1 MSRIGWRLCTS
12 SLSLCSPESYSP
24 CQARGPLSGEDRK
37 PSGPEAA
44 ARASRK
50 AENPFTRGDSTHFPT
65 KKMRT
70 DLEPRSLLINQ
81 ARKARTAGI
90 GLQRDKDNIALHED
104 MKQPE
109 SDLSVEERIFLEEF
123 PIMKE
128 GLEEDLRRLRALA
141 AHIDTTHKIVTKTS
155 AVANAFAVLS
165 GAVSILGSALAPATA
180 GGSLVLSV
188 TGRVLGTRGEATSI
202 LAKILE
208 CFYNQEAQA
217 QVGSLMPTCGQELW
231 QAGPI
236 SVTAAKKVVQNC
248 GRTIEMGIC
257 AFQMASAHPRLATAA
272 KRLLTTGQVS
282 AQRSRQVQRALEGVV
297 QLMKANAPLLRMA
310 MAGFYLSADL
320 LSLLKDWKQLKEG
333 AKTELAEELRVQ
345 ARALERKL
353 KELTQCF
360 ESLQQ
365 KLSQEEKP
373 LSSALEGTTGTVSR
387 PPARRGEAGSQVTER
402 ARQLSPG
409 AAEGNTR
416 GPGGGWARLAEEVA
430 GRRSMGALRA
440 LLARECHCHLVEV
453 GLSPPS
459 FL

>member
-1 MSRIGWRLCTS
+1 MLVGFISTEPQWELPRRKILI
-12 SLSLCSPESYSP
+12 SLIY
-24 CQARGPLSGEDRK
+24 
-37 PSGPEAA
+37 
-44 ARASRK
+44 
-50 AENPFTRGDSTHFPT
+50 
-65 KKMRT
+65 
-70 DLEPRSLLINQ
+70 
-81 ARKARTAGI
+81 
-90 GLQRDKDNIALHED
+90 RDKDNIPLHED

-257 AFQMASAHPRLATAA
+257 AFQMASAHPRLATIA

-282 AQRSRQVQRALEGVV
+282 AQRSRQVQRALEGVA

-310 MAGFYLSADL
+310 MAGFYLSAEL
-320 LSLLKDWKQLKEG
+320 LSLLKDWEQLKEG

-365 KLSQEEKP
+365 VRLWFRSWWHGGCP
-373 LSSALEGTTGTVSR
+373 VALEVQTDHLGDSDT
-387 PPARRGEAGSQVTER
+387 
-402 ARQLSPG
+402 
-409 AAEGNTR
+409 
-416 GPGGGWARLAEEVA
+416 GPGQACWCLRLPRCSLRSTCWEEGLPGCTEEDTEPQGGSWTGIHPLNI
-430 GRRSMGALRA
+430 
-440 LLARECHCHLVEV
+440 
-453 GLSPPS
+453 
-459 FL
+459 

>member
-1 MSRIGWRLCTS
+1 
-12 SLSLCSPESYSP
+12 
-24 CQARGPLSGEDRK
+24 
-37 PSGPEAA
+37 
-44 ARASRK
+44 
-50 AENPFTRGDSTHFPT
+50 
-65 KKMRT
+65 MRT

-81 ARKARTAGI
+81 AGKARTAGV
-90 GLQRDKDNIALHED
+90 GLQRDKDNIPLHED

-123 PIMKE
+123 PVMKE
-128 GLEEDLRRLRALA
+128 ELEVDLRRLRALA
-141 AHIDTTHKIVTKTS
+141 DHIDTTHKIVTKTS
-155 AVANAFAVLS
+155 VVANAFAVLS

-188 TGRVLGTRGEATSI
+188 TGRVVGTRGEATSI

-257 AFQMASAHPRLATAA
+257 AFQVASALPRLATAA

-282 AQRSRQVQRALEGVV
+282 AQRSRQVQRVLEGVV
-297 QLMKANAPLLRMA
+297 QLVKANAPLLRMA

-353 KELTQCF
+353 KELTPCF

-365 KLSQEEKP
+365 RKLSQEEKT
-373 LSSALEGTTGTVSR
+373 LSSASEGIMGTVSQ

-402 ARQLSPG
+402 TRQLSPG